1 MSTSFKSAMDRLKAS
16 IRDVP
21 DFPKPGIVFKDITP
35 ILNNGQLFR
44 LAVTIF
50 AERYQRK
57 SVEKIVAVDARGF
70 IFGGALAHYLG
81 IGLSMVRKKGKL
93 PYEAHSHDYDLEYG
107 HGTLEMHIDAVEK
120 GQRVVIIDDL
130 LATGGTAEAAAKL
143 VGKCGGEIV
152 ELAFLVELS
161 FLKGRERLEQAKYP
175 VFSAITY

>member
-1 MSTSFKSAMDRLKAS
+1 MTTSFKSAMDRLKAS

-21 DFPKPGIVFKDITP
+21 DFPKQGIAFKDITP
-35 ILNNGQLFR
+35 ILANGQLFR

-81 IGLSMVRKKGKL
+81 IGLTIVRKKGKL
-93 PYEAHSHDYDLEYG
+93 PYTSHAEEYALEYG
-107 HGTLEMHIDAVEK
+107 QGILEIHTDAVEK
-120 GQRVVIIDDL
+120 NQRVVIIDDL

-143 VGKCGGEIV
+143 VEKCGGEIV

-161 FLKGRERLEQAKYP
+161 ALKGRERLAKYP
-175 VFSAITY
+175 VFTAISY

>member
-1 MSTSFKSAMDRLKAS
+1 MDRLKAH
-16 IRDVP
+16 IRDIP

-35 ILNNGQLFR
+35 ILSDGQLFR

-57 SVEKIVAVDARGF
+57 SVEKIVAIDARGF

-81 IGLSMVRKKGKL
+81 IGLAVVRKKGKL
-93 PYEAHSHDYDLEYG
+93 PYESHEAEYELEYG
-107 HGTLEMHIDAVEK
+107 QGVLEIHTDAVK
-120 GQRVVIIDDL
+120 PGQRVVIIDDL

-143 VGKCGGEIV
+143 VEKCGGEIV

-161 FLKGRERLEQAKYP
+161 VLKGRDRLTKYP
-175 VFSAITY
+175 VFCAINC

>member
-1 MSTSFKSAMDRLKAS
+1 MSTSFKSAMDRLKGN
-16 IRDVP
+16 IRDIP

-35 ILNNGQLFR
+35 ILSDGQLFR

-57 SVEKIVAVDARGF
+57 SVEKIVAIDARGF

-81 IGLSMVRKKGKL
+81 IGLAVVRKKGKL
-93 PYEAHSHDYDLEYG
+93 PYESHEAEYELEYG
-107 HGTLEMHIDAVEK
+107 QGILELHVDAVKER
-120 GQRVVIIDDL
+120 QRVVIIDDL

-143 VGKCGGEIV
+143 VQKCGGEIV

-161 FLKGRERLEQAKYP
+161 FLKGRERLAKYP
-175 VFSAITY
+175 IFSAITY